1 MSYLEM
7 ELHLEDKKK
16 LLVIKKEEV
25 TRYGKRIIFRREKN
39 VLFRG
44 WYKGV
49 TYKDDQCFRN
59 TFSEC
64 KRVKTLTQ
72 FPVNFVG
79 K

>member
-25 TRYGKRIIFRREKN
+25 TRYGKRIIFRRGKN
-39 VLFRG
+39 FLFRR

-49 TYKDDQCFRN
+49 TYKDDQCFWN
-59 TFSEC
+59 TEW
-64 KRVKTLTQ
+64 KRVETRTQ
-72 FPVNFVG
+72 FQVNFVG

>member
-1 MSYLEM
+1 MSYLEI

-16 LLVIKKEEV
+16 LLVTKKEEV
-25 TRYGKRIIFRREKN
+25 TRYGKRIIFRRGKI

-49 TYKDDQCFRN
+49 TYKDDQCFWN
-59 TFSEC
+59 TSSEC
-64 KRVKTLTQ
+64 KRVETLTQ
-72 FPVNFVG
+72 FQVNFVG

>member
-1 MSYLEM
+1 MSYLEI

-25 TRYGKRIIFRREKN
+25 TRYGKRIIFRRGKN

-49 TYKDDQCFRN
+49 TYKDDQCF
-59 TFSEC
+59 
-64 KRVKTLTQ
+64 
-72 FPVNFVG
+72 
-79 K
+79 